1 MWEDATNVN
10 GGKWVVPLPKNRKDI
25 LDEYW
30 LQSVL
35 TVIGENFD
43 EGDEIC
49 GCVVSIRKQQDR
61 LALWTKTADN
71 KEACIS
77 IGKQIKAALNLPET
91 PKISYQV
98 HNDSLKRN
106 SSFNNQA
113 RYEV

>member
-1 MWEDATNVN
+1 M
-10 GGKWVVPLPKNRKDI
+10 GVVPIPKGKKDV

-71 KEACIS
+71 RDACIS
-77 IGKQIKAALNLPET
+77 IGKQIKLALGLSDSM
-91 PKISYQV
+91 KISYQV